1 MIYLDTHIVA
11 WMYAGKIEFI
21 PGKIQRELARE
32 ELLISPMVLLE
43 LQYLFETG
51 RVSAR
56 GEKVF
61 QDISK
66 RVGLKICELPFDQVI
81 KQAVELNWTRDPFDR
96 LIVAQARVHSS
107 KLVTK
112 DSEIL
117 RNYNHALWG

>member
-11 WMYAGKIEFI
+11 WMYAGKIELI
-21 PGKIQRELARE
+21 PEKIQGELSRE

-66 RVGLKICELPFDQVI
+66 RVGLKICGLPFDQVI
-81 KQAVELNWTRDPFDR
+81 KQAIGLNWTRDPFDR

-107 KLVTK
+107 RLATK
-112 DSEIL
+112 DSLIL
-117 RNYNHALWG
+117 KRYKHAFWE